1 MINYK
6 NLGVINTR
14 QMLSKALAGGYAVP
28 GFNFSHLEQ
37 AQAIIQAIVETRSPL
52 ILQILKSDREYIG
65 AKLVPNIVQGLVK
78 YAMDLGLESP
88 QIAMHL
94 DHGDSF
100 ELCKN
105 CIDDGF
111 SSVMIDGSHLPFE
124 KNIELTQKVT
134 EYAHKYDVT
143 VEGELGVIA
152 GAEGY
157 LNSKLSLYTEPDDVI
172 DFVRRTGCDSL
183 AISIGTAHG
192 SFKFT
197 AEQCVKNEN
206 GILEPPPL
214 AFSVLEE
221 IEKKLTGF
229 PIVLHGS
236 STVPQEKVKLINK
249 YGGKL
254 NDAVGIPE
262 NQLKKASKQAVC
274 KINIDSDSRLTMTAT
289 LREFFEQKPQ
299 EYDPRLYLAKAREDM
314 KAVYIHLIKD
324 VLGSANK
331 L

>member
-1 MINYK
+1 MINY
-6 NLGVINTR
+6 NELGVVNTK
-14 QMLSKALAGGYAVP
+14 QMLSRALKERYAVP
-28 GFNFSHLEQ
+28 GFNFCHLEQ
-37 AQAIIQAIVETRSPL
+37 VQAIIQAIVETKSPV

-65 AKLVPNIVQGLVK
+65 PKLIPNIVKGLVE
-78 YAMDLGLESP
+78 YAKDLGLEKP
-88 QIAMHL
+88 QIALHL
-94 DHGDSF
+94 DHGDTL

-124 KNIELTQKVT
+124 ENIKLTKSVVD
-134 EYAHKYDVT
+134 YAHKFDVT

-157 LNSKLSLYTEPDDVI
+157 KYSKISTYTEPEDVI
-172 DFVRRTGCDSL
+172 NFVSHTGCDSL

-192 SFKFT
+192 SYKFT
-197 AEQCVKNEN
+197 AEQCEKDERGV
-206 GILEPPPL
+206 LVPPPL
-214 AFSVLEE
+214 AFNVLEE
-221 IEKKLTGF
+221 IERKLSDF

-236 STVPQEKVKLINK
+236 STVPQDKVKTINL

-254 NDAVGIPE
+254 KDAIGIPE
-262 NQLKKASKQAVC
+262 SQLAKAAKQAVC
-274 KINIDSDSRLTMTAT
+274 KINIDSDSRLTMTASI
-289 LREFFEQKPQ
+289 RKFFAEIPY
-299 EYDPRLYLAKAREDM
+299 EYDPRIYLAIARDDM
-314 KAVYIHLIKD
+314 KEVYKHLISN

>member
-1 MINYK
+1 MTNYS
-6 NLGVINTR
+6 NLGVVNTK
-14 QMLSKALAGGYAVP
+14 QMLSKALKERYAVP

-37 AQAIIQAIVETRSPL
+37 AQAIIQAITETQSPV

-65 AKLVPNIVQGLVK
+65 PKLVPDMVKGLLE
-78 YAMDLGLESP
+78 YAKSLGLDNP
-88 QIAMHL
+88 QIALHL
-94 DHGDSF
+94 DHGDSL

-124 KNIELTQKVT
+124 ENIELTKSVV
-134 EYAHKYDVT
+134 EYAHKYNVT

-157 LNSKLSLYTEPDDVI
+157 KYSKISTHTKPENVI
-172 DFVRRTGCDSL
+172 NFVSHTDCDSL

-192 SFKFT
+192 SYKFT
-197 AEQCVKNEN
+197 AEQCTRDAKGV
-206 GILEPPPL
+206 LVPPPL
-214 AFSVLEE
+214 AFDVLEE
-221 IEKKLTGF
+221 IEKNLPDF

-236 STVPQEKVKLINK
+236 STVPQDKIKTINH

-254 NDAVGIPE
+254 KDAIGIPE
-262 NQLKKASKQAVC
+262 SQLSKAAKQAVC
-274 KINIDSDSRLTMTAT
+274 KINIDSDSRLTMTAA
-289 LREFFEQKPQ
+289 LRKFFVQIPY
-299 EYDPRLYLAKAREDM
+299 EYDPRLYMALAREDM
-314 KAVYIHLIKD
+314 KEVYKHLIID